1 MDDKIPKCVITFVMK
16 NNGKQE
22 ILESEFYLTLSMTLQ
37 WCSPHLAKQF
47 IQRALQDKLLIKKK
61 GLLSSSFSLIDVSIP
76 VGFKTTNE
84 FFQNY
89 KPKQS
94 SLDVV
99 IKPDLLS
106 HITSNTSFSDNEIQ
120 TKIKSIMME
129 KQVSV
134 NIALLL
140 FGKKHGISI
149 DSYMVSVEED
159 LFIEN
164 TEGLG

>member
-1 MDDKIPKCVITFVMK
+1 MADEIAKRIITFVMK
-16 NNGKQE
+16 SNGKQE

-47 IQRALQDKLLIKKK
+47 IQRAIQEMLLIKKK
-61 GLLSSSFSLIDVSIP
+61 GLLSSGFPLKNESIP
-76 VGFKTTNE
+76 VGFKPTNE

-94 SLDVV
+94 SLDEI

-106 HITSNTSFSDNEIQ
+106 YITSNISISDNEIQ
-120 TKIKSIMME
+120 TNIKSILTE
-129 KQVSV
+129 KQVSG
-134 NIALLL
+134 NIAFLL
-140 FGKKHGISI
+140 FAKKHDVSI
-149 DSYMVSVEED
+149 DEYIALVEEE

-164 TEGLG
+164 TE

>member
-1 MDDKIPKCVITFVMK
+1 MK
-16 NNGKQE
+16 
-22 ILESEFYLTLSMTLQ
+22 LQ

-47 IQRALQDKLLIKKK
+47 IQRALQDILLMKKK
-61 GLLSSSFSLIDVSIP
+61 GLLSSSFSLKDVSIP
-76 VGFKTTNE
+76 IGFNPTNE

-106 HITSNTSFSDNEIQ
+106 YITSNTSFSDNEIQ
-120 TKIKSIMME
+120 TNIKSIMTE
-129 KQVSV
+129 KQVSR

-140 FGKKHGISI
+140 FGKKHDVSI

-159 LFIEN
+159 FFIEN
-164 TEGLG
+164 TE

>member
-1 MDDKIPKCVITFVMK
+1 MNDEIAKRIITFVMK
-16 NNGKQE
+16 SNGKQE
-22 ILESEFYLTLSMTLQ
+22 ILESEFYLTLSMKLQ

-47 IQRALQDKLLIKKK
+47 IQRALQDILLMKKK
-61 GLLSSSFSLIDVSIP
+61 GLLSSSFSLKDVSIP
-76 VGFKTTNE
+76 IGFNPTNE

-106 HITSNTSFSDNEIQ
+106 YITSNTSFSDNEIQ
-120 TKIKSIMME
+120 TNIKSIMTE
-129 KQVSV
+129 KQVSR

-140 FGKKHGISI
+140 FGKKHDVSI

-159 LFIEN
+159 FFIEN
-164 TEGLG
+164 TE